1 MRGDWEILKPPEPIF
16 FLFPFCLSTPEED
29 LAKSEEEEEE
39 LLVREGKTERLE
51 KLRAQIASEIEAE
64 QERMRW
70 EVLLPSLG
78 I

>member
-1 MRGDWEILKPPEPIF
+1 M
-16 FLFPFCLSTPEED
+16 
-29 LAKSEEEEEE
+29 AKSEEEEEE

-70 EVLLPSLG
+70 EVLLLSLG
-78 I
+78 M